1 MKYSFLTPIGRY
13 AARGMGANYLKI
25 AFRNLVKNKVYSFI
39 NIFGLSIGIATC
51 LVISLFVK
59 DELSY
64 DRFNEKAV
72 RIVRIVFKANIN
84 GGKINESFVMPPTA
98 QALKNDYPE
107 VKQATRLRNFGTPRV
122 IVDGKFYNEGKL
134 ALVDANFF
142 DVFTIPFLKGDP
154 KTALT
159 QPNCMVLSQ
168 ALAEKYFGNED
179 PIGKLLYSKKGND
192 TPPFRVTG
200 VFDKI
205 PTNSH
210 FHFDM
215 LGSLASDT
223 EANSTSWMTSNYFT
237 YLLLTEDSDYK
248 KLEAKLPAMVEKYMG
263 PQIIQAMGMNLA
275 QFRTKGNELG
285 FELQKLTDIHFHSE
299 GTNELEASGDIK
311 YVYIFGAIALFMLLI
326 ACINFMNLST
336 AGASKRAK
344 EVGVRKVLGSAKLE
358 LVRQFLM
365 ESLLLTSFALFLALI
380 LVPLILPVFNDLSGK
395 NLSLDFA
402 ANPLTFV
409 GLLVFGLLVGVLAGS
424 YPAFFLSSFK
434 PIAVLKDR
442 FVGSKKTIGLRSGLV
457 VFQFCV
463 SICLIVGTT
472 VVYQQL
478 SYIQNKK
485 LGYDKDQLVV
495 LQNSWAL
502 GKNESVFRDELLKDS
517 RVANVTASPYR
528 PAGPTNSNN
537 SLAYPEN
544 NDSQIM
550 RTLQYGIDERYIPTL
565 GMQIVAGRN
574 FTKGFASDSSGIIIN
589 ETAAKAF
596 GWGNNAVGHTITRL
610 VGDANDNRKKVYQV
624 VGVVKDFHFKSL
636 HESISPLLMVY
647 ENNWGLIVKVKTKDV
662 AGLLASMKSQWAKF
676 NVDEPFE
683 YAFMDELFTKTYIA
697 EQKTSTILSLFAGLT
712 IFIACLGLFG
722 LATFTAEQRTKEIGV
737 RKVLGANVGQIIGLL
752 SKDFLKLIVV
762 ACVIA
767 FPFGYWGMNQWLQD
781 FAYRIEISWWVFLV
795 AGVSALA
802 IALLTVSFQS
812 IKAAL
817 MNPVKS
823 LKTE

>member
-1 MKYSFLTPIGRY
+1 MLR
-13 AARGMGANYLKI
+13 NYFKI

-39 NIFGLSIGIATC
+39 NIFGLAIGIAAC
-51 LVISLFVK
+51 LIISLFVQ

-64 DRFNEKAV
+64 DRFNEKAD
-72 RIVRIVFKANIN
+72 RIARIVFKANIN

-107 VKQATRLRNFGTPRV
+107 VQQATRLRNFGTPRILV
-122 IVDGKFYNEGKL
+122 NDKFYNEGKL

-142 DVFTIPFLKGDP
+142 EVFTIPFLKGDA

-159 QPNCMVLSQ
+159 QPYCLVLSK

-179 PIGKLLYSKKGND
+179 PIGKLVYSKKGND
-192 TPPFRVTG
+192 TPPFRITG

-205 PTNSH
+205 PANSH
-210 FHFDM
+210 FHFDI
-215 LGSLASDT
+215 LGSLSSDT

-237 YLLLTEDSDYK
+237 YLLLSEGYDYK
-248 KLEAKLPAMVEKYMG
+248 KLEVKLPAMVEKYMG

-275 QFRTKGNELG
+275 QFRTKGNALG
-285 FELQKLTDIHFHSE
+285 FELQKLTDIHFYSD
-299 GTNELEASGDIK
+299 GTNEMEAGGDIK
-311 YVYIFGAIALFMLLI
+311 YVYIFGAIAVFMLLI

-336 AGASKRAK
+336 AGASKRAR
-344 EVGVRKVLGSAKLE
+344 EVGVRKVLGSAKPE
-358 LVRQFLM
+358 LIRQFLM
-365 ESLLLTSFALFLALI
+365 ESILLTSFALVVAMI
-380 LVPLILPVFNDLSGK
+380 LVPVALPIFNDLSGK
-395 NLSLDFA
+395 NLSLSFA
-402 ANPLTFV
+402 VNPFILI
-409 GLLVFGLLVGVLAGS
+409 GLLAFGLLVGVLAGS

-434 PIAVLKDR
+434 PIAVLKGH
-442 FVGSKKTIGLRSGLV
+442 FVGNKKSIGLRSGLV
-457 VFQFCV
+457 VFQFCI

-478 SYIQNKK
+478 SYIQSKK
-485 LGYDKDQLVV
+485 LGYDKDQLIV

-544 NDSQIM
+544 NDAQIM

-574 FTKGFASDSSGIIIN
+574 FTKGSASDSAGIIIN
-589 ETAAKAF
+589 EAAAKAF
-596 GWGNNAVGHTITRL
+596 GWSKNAVGHHITRL
-610 VGDANDNRKKVYQV
+610 VGDANNNRKKVYQV

-636 HESISPLLMVY
+636 HESIAPLLMVY

-662 AGLLASMKSQWAKF
+662 EGLLASMKNQWSQFK
-676 NVDEPFE
+676 VEEPFT
-683 YAFMDELFTKTYIA
+683 YAFMDELFSKTYIA
-697 EQKTSTILSLFAGLT
+697 EQKTSKILGLFAGLT

-752 SKDFLKLIVV
+752 SKDFLKLIVI
-762 ACVIA
+762 ACVLA
-767 FPFGYWGMNQWLQD
+767 FPIGYWGMTQWLQD
-781 FAYRIEISWWVFLV
+781 FAYRIEVEWWVFLV
-795 AGVSALA
+795 AGVSAIL
-802 IALLTVSFQS
+802 IALFTVSFQAV
-812 IKAAL
+812 KAAL

-823 LKTE
+823 LKTD

>member
-1 MKYSFLTPIGRY
+1 MLL
-13 AARGMGANYLKI
+13 NYFKI
-25 AFRNLVKNKVYSFI
+25 AFRNLVKNKAYSFV
-39 NIFGLSIGIATC
+39 NIFGLAIGIATC

-59 DELSY
+59 DELIY
-64 DRFNEKAV
+64 DRFHEKAD

-84 GGKINESFVMPPTA
+84 GGKINESSVMPPTA

-107 VKQATRLRNFGTPRV
+107 VQQATRLRNFGSPKVV
-122 IVDGKFYNEGKL
+122 IGEKVFRDDPMAY
-134 ALVDANFF
+134 VDANFF
-142 DVFTIPFLKGDP
+142 EVFTIPLLKGNP
-154 KTALT
+154 KTALI
-159 QPNCMVLSQ
+159 QPHCVVLSKAVAQ
-168 ALAEKYFGNED
+168 KYFGDEN
-179 PIGKLLYSKKGND
+179 PIGKVIYFRKGAD
-192 TPPFRVTG
+192 APAFRVTG
-200 VFDKI
+200 LFDKI
-205 PTNSH
+205 PSNSH
-210 FHFDM
+210 FHFDL

-223 EANSTSWMTSNYFT
+223 EAKSTSWLTSNYFT
-237 YLLLTEDSDYK
+237 YLLLTEGTDYK
-248 KLEAKLPAMVEKYMG
+248 KLEAKLPATVEKYMG
-263 PQIIQAMGMNLA
+263 PQIVQAMGMSLS

-285 FELQKLTDIHFHSE
+285 FDLQKLTDIHFYSE

-365 ESLLLTSFALFLALI
+365 ESLLLTSFALLLAII
-380 LVPLILPVFNDLSGK
+380 LVPLVLPVFNDLSKK

-402 ANPLTFV
+402 ANPLTLV
-409 GLLVFGLLVGVLAGS
+409 GLLAFGLLVGVLAGS

-434 PIAVLKDR
+434 PIAVLKGR

-463 SICLIVGTT
+463 SICLIVGTI

-502 GKNESVFRDELLKDS
+502 GKNEAVFKEELLKDS

-528 PAGPTNSNN
+528 PAGPSDSNN

-544 NDSQIM
+544 NDAQMM
-550 RTLQYGIDERYIPTL
+550 RTLQYSIDERYIPTL
-565 GMQIVAGRN
+565 GMQMVAGRN
-574 FTKGFASDSSGIIIN
+574 FSKDFASDSSAIIIN
-589 ETAAKAF
+589 EAAAKAF
-596 GWGNNAVGHTITRL
+596 GWGKNAVGHTITRL
-610 VGDANDNRKKVYQV
+610 VGEPNNNRKKVYQV

-647 ENNWGLIVKVKTKDV
+647 ENNWGLIVKVKTQDV

-676 NVDEPFE
+676 NVEEPFE
-683 YAFMDELFTKTYIA
+683 YAFMDELFTKTYLT

-737 RKVLGANVGQIIGLL
+737 RKVLGANVIQIIGLL

-781 FAYRIEISWWVFLV
+781 FAYRIEISWWVFVV
-795 AGVSALA
+795 AGVSAIA

-823 LKTE
+823 LKSE

>member
-1 MKYSFLTPIGRY
+1 MLR
-13 AARGMGANYLKI
+13 NYLKI

-39 NIFGLSIGIATC
+39 NIFGLAIGIATC

-64 DRFNEKAV
+64 DRFNEKAD
-72 RIVRIVFKANIN
+72 RIVRVVFKANIN

-107 VKQATRLRNFGTPRV
+107 VQQATRLRNFGSPRV
-122 IVDGKFYNEGKL
+122 VIGEKMFNDDPMAY
-134 ALVDANFF
+134 VDANFF
-142 DVFTIPFLKGDP
+142 DVFTIPFLKGNP
-154 KTALT
+154 KTALI
-159 QPNCMVLSQ
+159 QPNCVVLSRAVAQ
-168 ALAEKYFGNED
+168 KYFGDEN
-179 PIGKLLYSKKGND
+179 PIGKVIYFRKGAD
-192 TPPFRVTG
+192 APAFRVTG
-200 VFDKI
+200 LFDKI
-205 PTNSH
+205 PSNSH
-210 FHFDM
+210 FHFDL
-215 LGSLASDT
+215 LGSMTSDA
-223 EANSTSWMTSNYFT
+223 EAKSTSWLTSNYFT
-237 YLLLTEDSDYK
+237 YLLLTEGTDYK
-248 KLEAKLPAMVEKYMG
+248 KLEAKLPATVEKYMG
-263 PQIIQAMGMNLA
+263 PQIIQAMGMSLS

-285 FELQKLTDIHFHSE
+285 LHLQKLTDIHFYSE
-299 GTNELEASGDIK
+299 GTNELEASGNIK

-365 ESLLLTSFALFLALI
+365 ESLLLTSFALLLSMI
-380 LVPLILPVFNDLSGK
+380 LVPLVLPIFNELSGK

-402 ANPLTFV
+402 ANPLTLV
-409 GLLVFGLLVGVLAGS
+409 GLLAFGLLVGVLAGS

-434 PIAVLKDR
+434 PIAVLKGR

-485 LGYDKDQLVV
+485 LGYDKDQLIV

-502 GKNESVFRDELLKDS
+502 GKNETVFRDELLKDS

-528 PAGPTNSNN
+528 PAGPSNSNN

-544 NDSQIM
+544 NDAQIM

-574 FTKGFASDSSGIIIN
+574 FNKDFASDSSGIIIN
-589 ETAAKAF
+589 EAATKAF
-596 GWGNNAVGHTITRL
+596 GWSSNNAVGHNITR
-610 VGDANDNRKKVYQV
+610 NNSFKKVYKV
-624 VGVVKDFHFKSL
+624 IGVVKDFHFKSL

-647 ENNWGLIVKVKTKDV
+647 ENNWGLIVKVKTRDV
-662 AGLLASMKSQWAKF
+662 SGLLASMKSRWKSF
-676 NVDEPFE
+676 GMDEPFE
-683 YAFMDELFTKTYIA
+683 YAFMDELFTKTYLA

-781 FAYRIEISWWVFLV
+781 FAYRIDISWWVFVV